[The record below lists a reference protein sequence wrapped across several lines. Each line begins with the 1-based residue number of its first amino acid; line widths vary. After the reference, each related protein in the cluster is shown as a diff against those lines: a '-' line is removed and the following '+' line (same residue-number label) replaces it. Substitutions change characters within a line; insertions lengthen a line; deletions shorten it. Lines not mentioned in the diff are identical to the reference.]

1 MAGGLAALL
10 DDVALIAKKAAAN
23 LDDVAAT
30 AGRTSTK
37 AAGVVVDDTA
47 VTPKFVEGVTPDRE
61 IPIIWKIAKGSLVNK
76 LVIILPIALLLSWLA
91 PWALM
96 PLLMLGGFYL
106 SFEGAE
112 KIAEKFLPG
121 GHAHGD
127 EEEQP
132 KNEKQLVRG
141 AVLTDFI
148 LSSEI
153 MVISLNEVAAEPL
166 ATRAIVLVIV
176 GLLVTAGVYGVV
188 GLLVKMDDAGIKL
201 SRSDSSG
208 VRKFG
213 RSLVS
218 GMPKLLSVI
227 GIIGTFAMLWVGGHI
242 LVMGVDSLGW
252 HAPHHGVQHLEE
264 AAHHLA
270 GGVGGWVAETL
281 ASMIVGLIVGF
292 GIVAIVTAVRRAR
305 GHAH

>member
-10 DDVALIAKKAAAN
+10 DDVALIARKAAAN

-61 IPIIWKIAKGSLVNK
+61 IPIIWKIAKGSLFNK
-76 LVIILPIALLLSWLA
+76 LIIILPIALLLSWLA

-112 KIAEKFLPG
+112 KIAEKVVPG
-121 GHAHGD
+121 AHEHASD
-127 EEEQP
+127 EDQP
-132 KNEKQLVRG
+132 KDEKQLVRG

-201 SRSDSSG
+201 SRSKSPG

-218 GMPKLLSVI
+218 GMPKLLSAI

-252 HAPHHGVQHLEE
+252 HAPHHGVQYLEE
-264 AAHHLA
+264 AAHHLV